1 MIDKIFYR
9 KIKNKEVNPLTE
21 EEWQLEDVPV
31 RWRAEVESLLE
42 EADEDMV

>member
-21 EEWQLEDVPV
+21 EEWQLEDVPE
-31 RWRAEVESLLE
+31 RWYDAVASYL
-42 EADEDMV
+42 DEDKGE